1 MGTELAVLSAE
12 LDDLSTE
19 LDSLSAELDS
29 LSAELADLS
38 AELDGLSWGLAYGHR
53 AGTHGHA
60 GSGDHQLDGLDPEI
74 GREHDGQPA

>member
-1 MGTELAVLSAE
+1 M
-12 LDDLSTE
+12 
-19 LDSLSAELDS
+19 
-29 LSAELADLS
+29 
-38 AELDGLSWGLAYGHR
+38 SWGLAYGHR